1 MAKIGKVSKIGIIG
15 KSLKK
20 FGNSRSNSHSQS
32 GGNLT
37 IPTNSSFNQNPLIWI
52 LLFIGLI
59 VLILSVFVLGRFS
72 VMPSEKQSHSSTS
85 QNTQSSQGIQEG
97 QQQIII
103 KAPLNGGSG
112 SEALF
117 ENPSYYQKPP
127 SRPFYFPTRGEP
139 APFAIVGVLIGE
151 EKKQDG
157 EPRMLPLYGK
167 QIFPG
172 SNKYHYYC
180 STDQYNPVKIS
191 VFREGRD
198 CLSTHGC
205 GELYQ
210 NDSIKVSGYSNDFK
224 VEIYPTEFSGYIG

>member
-1 MAKIGKVSKIGIIG
+1 MVKVKLGKRV
-15 KSLKK
+15 K
-20 FGNSRSNSHSQS
+20 FQQS
-32 GGNLT
+32 GGNLSL
-37 IPTNSSFNQNPLIWI
+37 SSGGETSPLIWLLIVGGFI
-52 LLFIGLI
+52 LL
-59 VLILSVFVLGRFS
+59 ILAVFVLGQFS
-72 VMPSEKQSHSSTS
+72 VSSNSNSNSNLGNLLDTKQQTENS
-85 QNTQSSQGIQEG
+85 
-97 QQQIII
+97 QIII
-103 KAPLNGGSG
+103 KAPQNDSGGN
-112 SEALF
+112 ALF

-127 SRPFYFPTRGEP
+127 SRPFYYPTRGEP
-139 APFAIVGVLIGE
+139 APFSVMGVLIGQE
-151 EKKQDG
+151 TKQDG
-157 EPRMLPLYGK
+157 EPRMLPLYGR

-210 NDSIKVSGYSNDFK
+210 NDSIKVSGYSTEFK

>member
-1 MAKIGKVSKIGIIG
+1 MAKIGKGF
-15 KSLKK
+15 KK
-20 FGNSRSNSHSQS
+20 FGNSRSHSHSHSHSQS

-72 VMPSEKQSHSSTS
+72 VMPSETQSHSLTS

-103 KAPLNGGSG
+103 KAPLNGGSGSG